1 MSERS
6 HLDPVARRF
15 RRWVDEA
22 LVEDRA
28 LNPDEVADVD
38 AAAQHA
44 ARETNRAV
52 LYDRAQ
58 AAITANLNSLTTA
71 QAIQGQA
78 SFNNTQRDD
87 ALRFL
92 AGRVVDLTKQNN
104 ALIRLV
110 VSTARSDALDSTE

>member
-1 MSERS
+1 MIRREW
-6 HLDPVARRF
+6 DEGARLVRT
-15 RRWVDEA
+15 WVNGVEQTPREFNATENAEA
-22 LVEDRA
+22 
-28 LNPDEVADVD
+28 D
-38 AAAQHA
+38 AAATSA